1 MRNKKKNIRLSTKR
15 KKRKHQTR
23 GVALEPNAIV
33 NFISLAARAGQPRQL
48 NTAKEILTLEVRK
61 LQRLVQIAEI
71 IVLFQNN

>member
-33 NFISLAARAGQPRQL
+33 NSISLAARAGQPRQL

-61 LQRLVQIAEI
+61 LSVC
-71 IVLFQNN
+71 

>member
-1 MRNKKKNIRLSTKR
+1 MRNKKKILDCQPNG

-33 NFISLAARAGQPRQL
+33 NSISLAARAGQPLQL

-61 LQRLVQIAEI
+61 LHRRLTVS
-71 IVLFQNN
+71 VLV